1 MKMKNIKNFAALV
14 VLGCGLMTI
23 SSCSDSYMDDINT
36 DKTKTSQTD
45 PNGQLTTALLQT
57 YGDFGLMD
65 TYRSYITGFTQYFAG
80 GWNVSKYAGSVHFE
94 DDQARLIWDQYYTIA
109 IKNLRDAIAHTN
121 DKPNLNAVLRIHRV
135 YLMSVL
141 TDIYGDIPC
150 MSVIEGLDKDL
161 ATPAYDTQKDIYNW
175 FFTEL
180 KACVSQLGTGNDIIT
195 GDVTNYIGD
204 VDLWKKYANSLR
216 MRFAMRISDV
226 DETKARSEFEAA
238 YSDAGGY
245 ISSAKED
252 AYVKYANFSYTYYD
266 GAREY
271 DFRVNALGEILY
283 GQDPASPSSL
293 ISATL
298 YEYLNDNND
307 PRRDKICHHYI
318 NLKRSQ
324 IKPDRQGN
332 VDVTKEVSDYLAAEG
347 KSVTPCYPGYAWYST
362 NSDLKIEWL
371 SAPSNDKIPTLAKL
385 VKQDPEA
392 GYDKNNYP
400 VRMMRPWLS
409 IDFCQPDR
417 AGVLMTYAEVE
428 LLLAEA
434 ASKGWSVTGTAV
446 DHYKTGT
453 AEAIRH
459 INKYYMESDNVIT
472 ETDITTYVDAMAGK
486 YDFTDKEKAR
496 EAINLQAWILHMM
509 NPAEGWANLR
519 RSDYPKLYNRES
531 LGYNKDFTYDDGSLD
546 TPTRLCYPI
555 LEKKYNSAN
564 YQAALDRMGGKD
576 DWHKQLWWDR
586 FDIHTKNYVT
596 PE

>member
-1 MKMKNIKNFAALV
+1 MKMKNIKKFAALGV
-14 VLGCGLMTI
+14 IGCGLMMVC
-23 SSCSDSYMDDINT
+23 SCSDSHLSDINT
-36 DKTKTSQTD
+36 DKTKTQSTD

-94 DDQARLIWDQYYTIA
+94 DDQARLVWDNYYTVA
-109 IKNLRDAIAHTN
+109 IKNLRDAIDHSA

-150 MSVIEGLDKDL
+150 MSVNAGLEEDL
-161 ATPAYDTQKDIYNW
+161 ATPAYDKQQDIYNW

-180 KACVSQLGTGNDIIT
+180 KACVAQLGTGNDAIS
-195 GDVTNYIGD
+195 GDVTSYIGNL
-204 VDLWKKYANSLR
+204 DLWKKYANALR

-226 DETKARSEFEAA
+226 DAAKAQAEFEEA
-238 YSDAGGY
+238 YNTGY
-245 ISSAKED
+245 FFTSAKED
-252 AYVKYANFSYTYYD
+252 AIVKYVNRPYTYYD

-271 DFRVNALGEILY
+271 DYRVNALGEILY

-293 ISATL
+293 ICATL
-298 YEYLNDNND
+298 FEYLNGNND
-307 PRRDKICHHYI
+307 PRTYKICRHYL

-324 IKPDRQGN
+324 IKPDKQGN
-332 VDVTKEVSDYLAAEG
+332 VDVTDEVMAYLAG
-347 KSVTPCYPGYAWYST
+347 KSETPCYPGYAWYST
-362 NSDLKIEWL
+362 NSDLGIEWL
-371 SAPSNDKIPTLAKL
+371 SAPANDKIPTLDKL

-392 GYDKNNYP
+392 GYDANNYP

-417 AGVLMTYAEVE
+417 PGVLMTYAEME

-434 ASKGWSVTGTAV
+434 KSKGWNVPGEVV

-459 INKYYMESDNVIT
+459 INKYYLESDNVIG
-472 ETDITTYVDAMAGK
+472 EDEITTYVNAMAAK
-486 YDFTDKEKAR
+486 YDFTNQDEAR
-496 EAINLQAWILHMM
+496 KAINLQAWILHIM

-519 RSDYPKLYNRES
+519 RSDYPEIYNRAS
-531 LGYNKDFTYDDGSLD
+531 LDYNKDFTYDDANLE
-546 TPTRLCYPI
+546 TPTRLCYPA
-555 LEKKYNSAN
+555 LEKKYNTAN
-564 YQAALDRMGGKD
+564 YQAAIDRMGGKD
-576 DWHKQLWWDR
+576 DWHHPLWWDKNP
-586 FDIHTKNYVT
+586 IHTKNYVI

>member
-1 MKMKNIKNFAALV
+1 
-14 VLGCGLMTI
+14 
-23 SSCSDSYMDDINT
+23 
-36 DKTKTSQTD
+36 
-45 PNGQLTTALLQT
+45 
-57 YGDFGLMD
+57 
-65 TYRSYITGFTQYFAG
+65 
-80 GWNVSKYAGSVHFE
+80 
-94 DDQARLIWDQYYTIA
+94 
-109 IKNLRDAIAHTN
+109 
-121 DKPNLNAVLRIHRV
+121 
-135 YLMSVL
+135 
-141 TDIYGDIPC
+141 
-150 MSVIEGLDKDL
+150 
-161 ATPAYDTQKDIYNW
+161 
-175 FFTEL
+175 
-180 KACVSQLGTGNDIIT
+180 
-195 GDVTNYIGD
+195 
-204 VDLWKKYANSLR
+204 
-216 MRFAMRISDV
+216 
-226 DETKARSEFEAA
+226 
-238 YSDAGGY
+238 
-245 ISSAKED
+245 
-252 AYVKYANFSYTYYD
+252 
-266 GAREY
+266 
-271 DFRVNALGEILY
+271 
-283 GQDPASPSSL
+283 
-293 ISATL
+293 
-298 YEYLNDNND
+298 
-307 PRRDKICHHYI
+307 
-318 NLKRSQ
+318 
-324 IKPDRQGN
+324 
-332 VDVTKEVSDYLAAEG
+332 
-347 KSVTPCYPGYAWYST
+347 
-362 NSDLKIEWL
+362 LKIEWL

-400 VRMMRPWLS
+400 VRMMRPRLS
-409 IDFCQPDR
+409 IDFCQPDCS
-417 AGVLMTYAEVE
+417 GILMTYAEVE

>member
-1 MKMKNIKNFAALV
+1 MKMKNIKKYAALAII
-14 VLGCGLMTI
+14 GCGLMTV
-23 SSCSDSYMDDINT
+23 SSCSDDHMNGVNT
-36 DKTKTSQTD
+36 DPTKPLQTD
-45 PNGQLTTALLQT
+45 ANGQLTTALLQT

-94 DDQARLIWDQYYTIA
+94 DDQARLIWDNYYTMA
-109 IKNLRDAIAHTN
+109 IKNLRDGIAHS
-121 DKPNLNAVLRIHRV
+121 DDSPNLNAVLRIHRV

-150 MSVIEGLDKDL
+150 LSVNEGLENDL
-161 ATPAYDTQKDIYNW
+161 ATPAYDTQKDIYYW

-180 KACVSQLGTGNDIIT
+180 KACVAQLGTGNDAIT
-195 GDVTNYIGD
+195 GDVTGYIGD
-204 VDLWKKYANSLR
+204 TDMWKKYANSLR

-226 DETKARSEFEAA
+226 DADKAQTEFEAA
-238 YSDAGGY
+238 YNDAAGY
-245 ISSAKED
+245 ISSATED
-252 AYVKYANFSYTYYD
+252 AVVKYANYPYTYYD

-271 DFRVNALGEILY
+271 NFRVNALGEILY
-283 GQDPASPSSL
+283 GQDPSSPSSL

-307 PRRDKICHHYI
+307 PRRDKICRHYI

-332 VDVTKEVSDYLAAEG
+332 VDVTQEVSDYLASEG
-347 KSVTPCYPGYAWYST
+347 KSVTPCYPGYAWYGT

-371 SAPSNDKIPTLAKL
+371 SAPGNDRIPTLAKL
-385 VKQDPEA
+385 VQQDPEA

-417 AGVLMTYAEVE
+417 SGILMTYAEVE

-434 ASKGWSVTGTAV
+434 ASKHWNVGGSVV
-446 DHYKTGT
+446 DHYRTGT

-459 INKYYMESDNVIT
+459 INKYYMESDNVISD
-472 ETDITTYVDAMAGK
+472 TDITTYVDAMAAK
-486 YDFTDKEKAR
+486 YDFTDAEKAR

-519 RSDYPKLYNRES
+519 RSDYPVLYNRAS
-531 LGYNKDFTYDDGSLD
+531 LGFNKDFTYDDGSLD
-546 TPTRLCYPI
+546 TPNRLCYPA

-564 YQAALDRMGGKD
+564 YRAALDRMGGKD
-576 DWHKQLWWDR
+576 DWHKHVWWDAY
-586 FDIHTKNYVT
+586 DVKTKNYVI